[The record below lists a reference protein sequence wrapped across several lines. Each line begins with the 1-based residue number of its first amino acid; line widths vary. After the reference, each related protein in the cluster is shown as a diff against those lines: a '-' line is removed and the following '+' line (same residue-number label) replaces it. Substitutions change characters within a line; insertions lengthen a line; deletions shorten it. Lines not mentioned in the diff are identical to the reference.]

1 MEGERYWVPAGE
13 KEREVE
19 QEGNVTVRLA
29 TGHQKMAIVM
39 YMENSHNT
47 NHVSSVGLHRQK

>member
-19 QEGNVTVRLA
+19 QEGNVTVGLA
-29 TGHQKMAIVM
+29 TGNNDVHGQ
-39 YMENSHNT
+39 Y
-47 NHVSSVGLHRQK
+47 R